1 MGYLRSV
8 SAQEII
14 EQIKALPPKDKAE
27 VLEFTRSLQ
36 DSGPDAVRYVDKESL
51 KKAAKKVFDEHEE
64 LFRKLAQ

>member
-1 MGYLRSV
+1 V

-14 EQIKALPPKDKAE
+14 EQIKALPPTDRAK

-36 DSGPDAVRYVDKESL
+36 ESGVDAVRYVDQETL
-51 KKAAKKVFDEHEE
+51 EKAAKKVFDEHEE

>member
-1 MGYLRSV
+1 MGYLETV

-27 VLEFTRSLQ
+27 VLEFARSLGN
-36 DSGPDAVRYVDKESL
+36 SGPGAVRYVDEETL
-51 KKAAKKVFDEHEE
+51 EKAAKKVFQEHEE

>member
-1 MGYLRSV
+1 M

-27 VLEFTRSLQ
+27 VLEFTRTLQ
-36 DSGPDAVRYVDKESL
+36 ESGTDGVRYVDKETL
-51 KKAAKKVFDEHEE
+51 QKVAKKVFDEHEE